1 MLALLPLLGVAS
13 GALTTLAGLGGGILL
28 LLALS
33 LVWGPTAALAATA
46 PALLLSNLHR
56 FWMYRR
62 DIDRGVA
69 GSFIAG
75 ALPGSLVGGLLA
87 ARVPEGLLAWM
98 MVGMTALALARSF
111 GVWRWRPQ
119 PTLLLPA
126 GLGIGVLTGTSGGAG
141 VLVAPLLLSAGLSGQ
156 AYVATAA
163 VCAVAMHTGRVV
175 AYGAGGLLTEETL
188 IRTGILT
195 AALLIGN
202 LVGKRLR
209 ARLLDERRAQ
219 WLEMAT
225 LVVCVGL
232 SLAGIGR

>member
-1 MLALLPLLGVAS
+1 MLAWLPLLGVAS

-33 LVWGPTAALAATA
+33 LVWGPSAALAITA

-62 DIDRGVA
+62 DVDRRVA
-69 GSFIAG
+69 GSFVAG

-98 MVGMTALALARSF
+98 MVGMTALALARAF
-111 GVWRWRPQ
+111 GLWSWKPRPA
-119 PTLLLPA
+119 LLLPA
-126 GLGIGVLTGTSGGAG
+126 GAGIGVLTGTSGGAG
-141 VLVAPLLLSAGLSGQ
+141 VLAAPLLMSAGLSGQ

-163 VCAVAMHTGRVV
+163 LCAVAMHTGRVL
-175 AYGAGGLLTEETL
+175 AYGAGGLVTEETL
-188 IRTGILT
+188 LRTGILT
-195 AALLIGN
+195 AALLAGN

-209 ARLLDERRAQ
+209 GRLLDERRGQ
-219 WLEMAT
+219 RLEMAT

-232 SLAGIGR
+232 SLAGLGR